1 MFSPQITGKTHEILK
16 ALRNREYKLV
26 TAESCT
32 GGLLSAAITEIP
44 NSSEVFERG
53 YVAYSNDAKIELLTV
68 PTFYI
73 EEFGAVSFQTA
84 VAMAEGALLMSKADV
99 SVSITGIAGPYGGT
113 TRTPLGTVYISVAD
127 RHNKSQYE
135 RHNFP
140 GSRHAIREKSM
151 LTAFDMLLKRLEV

>member
-1 MFSPQITGKTHEILK
+1 MFSAQITGKTHEILK

-99 SVSITGIAGPYGGT
+99 SVSITGIAGPDGGT
-113 TRTPLGTVYISVAD
+113 TRTPVGTVYIAIAD
-127 RHNKSQYE
+127 RNNKSHYE
-135 RHNFP
+135 RHNFL

-151 LTAFDMLLKRLEV
+151 LTAFDMVLKRLEG

>member
-16 ALRNREYKLV
+16 ALRSREYKLV
-26 TAESCT
+26 AAESCT

-73 EEFGAVSFQTA
+73 EEYGAVSFQTA
-84 VAMAEGALLMSKADV
+84 VAMAEGALLMSKADI
-99 SVSITGIAGPYGGT
+99 SVSITGVAGPDGGT
-113 TRTPLGTVYISVAD
+113 EKTPVGTVYIAIAD
-127 RHNKSQYE
+127 RINKSHYE
-135 RHNFP
+135 LHSFS
-140 GSRHAIREKSM
+140 GSRHAIREKSV
-151 LTAFDMLLKRLEV
+151 LTAFDMLLKRLEG